1 MGHRHRGRHRRERE
15 ARLSAPAAAS
25 AGAAAAVGM
34 AAVGMAAAV
43 PAQADAGTSV
53 WSMWTKVAACESSNR
68 WHVNTGNH
76 FYGGLQFW
84 QPTWTGY
91 GGTKYAPRAD
101 LATPFQQM
109 AVARR
114 VLASQGPQAWPVC
127 SKRAKLTRANGGAT
141 TQPLPN
147 VGPYVHTVPAH
158 HPKPAPKP
166 VHDNPAPRYQRYVV
180 HAGDSLSSLAE
191 RFHVS
196 GGWQALWHYNR
207 TNVPNPNV
215 IYVGQVLQI
224 P

>member
-1 MGHRHRGRHRRERE
+1 MGRRQQGRHRRPQEPRI
-15 ARLSAPAAAS
+15 SGPAATS
-25 AGAAAAVGM
+25 AGAAAVVGI
-34 AAVGMAAAV
+34 AALGVVSAP
-43 PAQADAGTSV
+43 PAQAESGTSV
-53 WSMWTKVAACESSNR
+53 WSRVAACESSRR

-76 FYGGLQFW
+76 YFGGLQFW
-84 QPTWTGY
+84 QPTWAGY
-91 GGTKYAPRAD
+91 GGIKYAPRAD
-101 LATPFQQM
+101 VASPIQQI

-127 SKRAKLTRANGGAT
+127 SKKAKLTKANGGAT
-141 TQPLPN
+141 AAALPN
-147 VGPYVHTVPAH
+147 IGPYVHSVPAQ

-180 HAGDSLSSLAE
+180 HAGDSLSALAE